1 MGELQQVDSGSGSMN
16 RADEPLVLR
25 PGTGSRGGCLETAKQ
40 YIRTFGPGLMV
51 CLADTDGACLVTA
64 AQSGAQ
70 ERYKLLML
78 QIVLIP
84 ILYIAQELTI
94 RLALYRQ
101 QGLVGCVRS
110 SFGKIPALLI
120 AVPLIISCVAAFV
133 TEVAN
138 IASAMKILGVN
149 TSLTAAVTCVFML
162 ALALSGSYSK
172 AEKIGLTVGSIQV
185 VFFILMFAAKPS
197 LSEILEDSV
206 QFPITDGEFGNLVT
220 ANIGAVIMPWMLAY
234 QQSACALER
243 NSVDELQ
250 DRRFETKVGS
260 FITQGV
266 MSAVLV
272 MAAAVGASEINNVQD
287 LARLCRKICGN
298 AAVGNA
304 VTLFA
309 VIGACIVAAIVVMLC
324 AAWVIE
330 DVAKLEQAP
339 LDGAVIAASAEIRPG
354 VESSVAERI
363 RARPAYFVGIMITIG
378 AALSFVAIGNND
390 DTGFLDVATQIL
402 NGILMVPVVAVL
414 WYLAAYHL
422 PECPLV
428 GVRRWVTGAAFFV
441 CCVFS
446 IVGLLTQGG
455 ERR

>member
-16 RADEPLVLR
+16 RASEPLVDR
-25 PGTGSRGGCLETAKQ
+25 PRGESRGGCLETLKQ
-40 YIRTFGPGLMV
+40 TLRTFGPGLMV

-64 AQSGAQ
+64 AQSGYQ

-84 ILYIAQELTI
+84 VLYIAQELTI

-110 SFGKIPALLI
+110 SFGKIPAMLI

-138 IASAMKILGVN
+138 IASAMKILGVPS
-149 TSLTAAVTCVFML
+149 SLTAVVTCVFML

-197 LSEILEDSV
+197 MSEVLEDSV
-206 QFPITDGEFGNLVT
+206 KFPINNGDFGNLVT

-250 DRRFETKVGS
+250 DRRFETKIGS

-272 MAAAVGASEINNVQD
+272 MAAAVTTSDINNVED
-287 LARLCRKICGN
+287 LAALCRKICGSV
-298 AAVGNA
+298 AVGNA
-304 VTLFA
+304 
-309 VIGACIVAAIVVMLC
+309 
-324 AAWVIE
+324 
-330 DVAKLEQAP
+330 
-339 LDGAVIAASAEIRPG
+339 
-354 VESSVAERI
+354 
-363 RARPAYFVGIMITIG
+363 
-378 AALSFVAIGNND
+378 
-390 DTGFLDVATQIL
+390 
-402 NGILMVPVVAVL
+402 
-414 WYLAAYHL
+414 
-422 PECPLV
+422 
-428 GVRRWVTGAAFFV
+428 
-441 CCVFS
+441 
-446 IVGLLTQGG
+446 
-455 ERR
+455 

>member
-1 MGELQQVDSGSGSMN
+1 
-16 RADEPLVLR
+16 
-25 PGTGSRGGCLETAKQ
+25 
-40 YIRTFGPGLMV
+40 MV

-84 ILYIAQELTI
+84 VLYIAQELTI

-101 QGLVGCVRS
+101 EGLVGCVRS
-110 SFGKIPALLI
+110 SFGKIAALLI

-138 IASAMKILGVN
+138 IASAMKILGVPSN
-149 TSLTAAVTCVFML
+149 LTAFVTCMGML
-162 ALALSGSYSK
+162 ALALSGSYAK
-172 AEKIGLTVGSIQV
+172 AEKIGLIVGSIQV
-185 VFFILMFAAKPS
+185 VFFVLMFAARPS
-197 LSEILEDSV
+197 FMEILEDSV
-206 QFPITDGEFGNLVT
+206 QFPISNGAFGNLVT

-272 MAAAVGASEINNVQD
+272 MAAAVTTSDINNVED
-287 LARLCRKICGN
+287 LAALCRKICGSV
-298 AAVGNA
+298 ALGNA
-304 VTLFA
+304 VTLSA

-330 DVAKLEQAP
+330 DVVNAAQPP
-339 LDGAVIAASAEIRPG
+339 LDGAVIASNEDIRPG
-354 VESSVAERI
+354 SEATVMARV
-363 RARPAYFVGIMITIG
+363 RARPSYF
-378 AALSFVAIGNND
+378 S
-390 DTGFLDVATQIL
+390 
-402 NGILMVPVVAVL
+402 
-414 WYLAAYHL
+414 
-422 PECPLV
+422 
-428 GVRRWVTGAAFFV
+428 
-441 CCVFS
+441 
-446 IVGLLTQGG
+446 
-455 ERR
+455 